1 MCFLLYCLREFV
13 QTSRHYRRT
22 AITQTKFAFLSS
34 KFHWNLPQW
43 LKLPTNSN
51 CFLFPFRVQVTRV
64 LLYFV
69 MIGDRFIRSL
79 ELFLWFQSAK
89 SFAAQSVN
97 KATVVHESFATCLII
112 KHNYSCGNFSLIIQH
127 YNIILNQWSA
137 ITQSLYIFYYKTG
150 EGKRAKK
157 KK

>member
-1 MCFLLYCLREFV
+1 M
-13 QTSRHYRRT
+13 
-22 AITQTKFAFLSS
+22 LS
-34 KFHWNLPQW
+34 FHQNFIEIYP
-43 LKLPTNSN
+43 NDSN
-51 CFLFPFRVQVTRV
+51 CPLTRTVFLFPFRVQVTGV

-69 MIGDRFIRSL
+69 MIGDHFIRSL

-127 YNIILNQWSA
+127 DNIILNQWSA

>member
-1 MCFLLYCLREFV
+1 M
-13 QTSRHYRRT
+13 
-22 AITQTKFAFLSS
+22 LS
-34 KFHWNLPQW
+34 FHQNFIEIYL
-43 LKLPTNSN
+43 NDSN
-51 CFLFPFRVQVTRV
+51 CPLTRTVFLFPFRVHVTGV

-127 YNIILNQWSA
+127 DNIILNQWSA
-137 ITQSLYIFYYKTG
+137 ITQSLYIFIIKQVKARGPRRRNKKPIIILYKIV
-150 EGKRAKK
+150 EYSLKNL
-157 KK
+157 